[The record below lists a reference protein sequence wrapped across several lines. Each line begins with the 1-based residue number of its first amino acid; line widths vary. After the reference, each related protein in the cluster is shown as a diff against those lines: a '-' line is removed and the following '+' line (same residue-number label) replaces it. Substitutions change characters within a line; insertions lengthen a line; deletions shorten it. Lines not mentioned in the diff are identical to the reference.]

1 MQNEIRTLL
10 EKLPGRVSCYYKN
23 LVTGEHFAYHG
34 DIRLQAASVIKTFIM
49 AEAFR
54 QIEAGKL
61 KEDTKITIKKS
72 DCVPPSG
79 VLTFLHEGIE
89 VTILDLITLMIVI
102 SDNTATNLLID
113 LLGMDA
119 VNRTIQEYGFTNTE
133 LNRKMYDSEKSAQGI
148 QNYITA
154 RETGEFLEKMYR
166 GELVSKKASER
177 MLAIL
182 KNQQVNHKIPF
193 LIGNRNEEL
202 EIAHKTGEDTG
213 ITHDVG
219 IVYAKEPFILCICGN
234 ETDVPALERAM
245 AEIAFKCHAE
255 KIKEVMTYEDYR
267 N

>member
-1 MQNEIRTLL
+1 MQEKIRLILEEI
-10 EKLPGRVSCYYKN
+10 PGKISLYYKN
-23 LVTGEHFAYHG
+23 LVTGEEIDYHA
-34 DIRLQAASVIKTFIM
+34 DESLQAASVIKIFIM

-54 QIEAGKL
+54 RIEEGTL
-61 KEDTKITIKKS
+61 SEDAKVTIRKS

-89 VTILDLITLMIVI
+89 VTVLDLITLMIVI

-113 LLGMDA
+113 ILGMDA
-119 VNRTIQEYGFTNTE
+119 INAAIQEYGLTRTK
-133 LNRKMYDSEKSAQGI
+133 LSRKMYDSEKSAQGI

-154 RETGEFLEKMYR
+154 RETGIFLEKMYR
-166 GELVSKKASER
+166 GEVISPAASKK

-193 LIGNRNEEL
+193 LAGSLYEEP

-219 IVYAKEPFILCICGN
+219 IVFTKEPFVLCICGN

-245 AEIAFKCHAE
+245 AEIALSLIRK
-255 KIKEVMTYEDYR
+255 
-267 N
+267 